1 MPSRWSITS
10 PKVSLVPPELRGVR
24 AHRHHPESLASRPE
38 RVRRQLPEELL
49 LIFQGESEVDG
60 QEQSH
65 GEVDD
70 LQ

>member
-24 AHRHHPESLASRPE
+24 AHLHHPESLASRPE
-38 RVRRQLPEELL
+38 RERRQLPEELL